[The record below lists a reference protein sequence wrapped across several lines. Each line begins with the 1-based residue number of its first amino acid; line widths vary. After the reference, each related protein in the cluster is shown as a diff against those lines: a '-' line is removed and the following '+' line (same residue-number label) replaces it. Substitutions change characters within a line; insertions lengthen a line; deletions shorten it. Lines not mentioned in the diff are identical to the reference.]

1 MKKLLS
7 LLGSI
12 ALITATTTNVIA
24 CNSNTN
30 DRFTKPAINDEIK
43 RWVLAQID
51 SDNASNTVKY
61 SFNDLF
67 TKAELKTAA
76 VRLINTVIS
85 KFFYGAEESS
95 RARFTSV
102 SLPNDSPDSK
112 IAQQLVN
119 FVEQVAMDNLYTSYL
134 NSIEKSN
141 PLEIQIAKDGYSI
154 DYQTDNWYVA
164 GVKSYFWTES
174 LTNFDYTKSRS
185 ELDQENFKLDSKDLG
200 TTYADF
206 TKEKDANKQK
216 KMLRVRFKDYFDH
229 VLVPKVLDNILT
241 ATYLHQNQL
250 RTNGQTSIYLN
261 KNGTLF
267 NAIQSWNTTTG
278 STWNTYV
285 KMAWE
290 LKLPM
295 DKLNALFETGG
306 VFKDPAAFNTK
317 FRTDK
322 AALITDI
329 KTAFSTADS
338 ENHEGIDPIFGVNN
352 FKGFIGMKKTSG
364 TPAAADIFT
373 TNPGIDAYKDKLVD
387 PAAVGLLKSGEGQ
400 NPSSYQFI
408 DSNKR
413 YGSVVIVLPIYA
425 IDLMKNTSLNYS
437 EKAETSH
444 NVDLNWYAGNSPI
457 EDLDQEWLQQQKSI
471 TWLYN
476 QVGFLGTNDDK
487 GNPIYN
493 EDGSLVNTPA
503 EGIEK
508 AKLLKWLEYTF
519 ATRDDL
525 QTAAKTKLYSNAFA
539 NNPDNIYSQ
548 TLYDEIGSYIQKD

>member
-12 ALITATTTNVIA
+12 TLISATATNVIA
-24 CNSNTN
+24 CNSNKN

-43 RWVLAQID
+43 RWILAQID
-51 SDNASNTVKY
+51 SDNESNKVKY
-61 SFNDLF
+61 SFNDIF

-102 SLPNDSPDSK
+102 SLPNDSPNSQS
-112 IAQQLVN
+112 AQQLVN
-119 FVEQVAMDNLYTSYL
+119 FVEQVATDNLYTSYL
-134 NSIEKSN
+134 NSIEKAD
-141 PLEIQIAKDGYSI
+141 PLEIQIARDGYSV
-154 DYQTDNWYVA
+154 DYQTSGWYVA
-164 GVKSYFWTES
+164 GVKSYFWKDGATG
-174 LTNFDYTKSRS
+174 LDYTKSRIDLG
-185 ELDQENFKLDSKDLG
+185 EENFILDSKTLG
-200 TTYADF
+200 TTYKDF
-206 TKEKDANKQK
+206 EDKDVNVQKQ
-216 KMLRVRFKDYFDH
+216 MLRVRFKDYFNH

-267 NAIQSWNTTTG
+267 NAIQSWTG
-278 STWNTYV
+278 STWNTYA

-290 LKLPM
+290 LKLPI
-295 DKLNALFETGG
+295 DKLNALFASGG
-306 VFKDPAAFNTK
+306 PFENPSQFNAT
-317 FRTDK
+317 FRTDSTLLQTK
-322 AALITDI
+322 V
-329 KTAFSTADS
+329 KNAFSTADS
-338 ENHEGIDPIFGVNN
+338 EIREGIDPIFGINN

-364 TPAAADIFT
+364 APTAGDIFT
-373 TNPGIDAYKDKLVD
+373 THTGIDAYKDKLVD
-387 PAAVGLLKSGEGQ
+387 PTAVGLLKSGEGQ
-400 NPSSYQFI
+400 STSSYQFI

-471 TWLYN
+471 VWLYD
-476 QVGFLGTNDDK
+476 QIGYLGTHTEN
-487 GNPIYN
+487 GIAIYN
-493 EDGSLVNTPA
+493 EDGSL
-503 EGIEK
+503 IEDSVEIQK

-548 TLYDEIGSYIQKD
+548 SLYDEIGSYIQKD